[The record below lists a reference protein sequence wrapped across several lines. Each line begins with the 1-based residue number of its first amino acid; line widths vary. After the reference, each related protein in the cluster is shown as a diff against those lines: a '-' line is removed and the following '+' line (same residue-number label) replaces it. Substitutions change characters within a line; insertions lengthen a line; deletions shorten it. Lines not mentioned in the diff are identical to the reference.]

1 MRLKDQPTL
10 QAEARRLLGRATADE
25 ALARTED
32 VRGTTTVIRRVWA
45 TEDMAGFHGW
55 DHLRTVIR
63 VESEVRIAYNIMA
76 LFRSVTQRSEERRRM
91 PWRTLMRKATVA
103 LVAAT
108 EAQLAGL
115 RPRRSAACI

>member
-1 MRLKDQPTL
+1 
-10 QAEARRLLGRATADE
+10 
-25 ALARTED
+25 
-32 VRGTTTVIRRVWA
+32 
-45 TEDMAGFHGW
+45 
-55 DHLRTVIR
+55 
-63 VESEVRIAYNIMA
+63 MA